1 MKFLIKNLAKIKEA
15 NIEIDGITVICG
27 NNNTGKS
34 TVGKALF
41 AVFESNLNIEE
52 KIKKE
57 IISNIFYNIIRPIF
71 VITNF
76 DYFNKLFN
84 KFLKEINYPN
94 IVDSKDI
101 KNDIMDFIKE
111 IVKKDLS
118 IIDYAY
124 NDPEH
129 IQWAEHISKKIKNDE
144 KTINETINKIY
155 KVITTSYKELMKEII
170 TRYFSY
176 VFNTQINNLYEE
188 NSISDLVLEIK
199 KNKFNIKFQNN
210 KCIDINEQIYINNNI
225 YYIDNPFIIDKM
237 NTYNKK
243 DKYTLIEK
251 KLLDSLT
258 KDYSNDMFENIID
271 SVQNKEILT
280 KISNLLDNDN
290 NDDVNGK
297 INFIGGFYY
306 LDKVRFENLSTGI
319 KSFLIIRMIL
329 RNGVLKEKD
338 LLVLDEPEIHLH
350 PEWQLLYAETIVLL
364 QKYLD
369 LTITITTHSPYFL
382 EAINAYSKLHK
393 IHNRVNFYF
402 AEADK
407 NNDVTINNVN
417 DNINLIFKKMADPLK
432 KLRNMRIEEFDNSKS
447 EE

>member
-1 MKFLIKNLAKIKEA
+1 MKLSIRKLAKIKEA
-15 NIEIDGITVICG
+15 DIEIDGITVICG

-41 AVFESNLNIEE
+41 AIFESTLNIYDRIREE
-52 KIKKE
+52 IDSKIINIFIKSSVYIRNYLVHNKAYNDFKFDIDNLIDKMYSNDYNDIDLLISNFVKKNIGNNQEFVIINGERIYKSDSYIESISNEIKKIITTPIDGIKKE
-57 IISNIFYNIIRPIF
+57 LISR
-71 VITNF
+71 
-76 DYFNKLFN
+76 YFNSIFN
-84 KFLKEINYPN
+84 E
-94 IVDSKDI
+94 
-101 KNDIMDFIKE
+101 
-111 IVKKDLS
+111 
-118 IIDYAY
+118 
-124 NDPEH
+124 
-129 IQWAEHISKKIKNDE
+129 
-144 KTINETINKIY
+144 
-155 KVITTSYKELMKEII
+155 
-170 TRYFSY
+170 
-176 VFNTQINNLYEE
+176 QINNIYE
-188 NSISDLVLEIK
+188 NNIASIDLIIK
-199 KNKFNIKFQNN
+199 GKTNKIIFNQN
-210 KCIDINEQIYINNNI
+210 KCENFNEEIIIGNNI

-237 NTYNKK
+237 NSYNKK

-258 KDYSNDMFENIID
+258 KDYSNNMLENIID

-280 KISNLLDNDN
+280 KISNLFNN
-290 NDDVNGK
+290 YSNDDVNGK

-319 KSFLIIRMIL
+319 KSFLILKMIL
-329 RNGVLKEKD
+329 GNGVLKEKD

-382 EAINAYSKLHK
+382 EAINGYSKQHK

-402 AEADK
+402 AETDD
-407 NNDVTINNVN
+407 NNNVTINNVN

-447 EE
+447 KE

>member
-41 AVFESNLNIEE
+41 AIFESNLDIEE

-57 IISNIFYNIIRPIF
+57 IISNIFYNIIKPIF
-71 VITNF
+71 VITDF

-225 YYIDNPFIIDKM
+225 YYIDNPFIIDKI
-237 NTYNKK
+237 NNSS
-243 DKYTLIEK
+243 DEYTLIER
-251 KLLDSLT
+251 KLINALK
-258 KDYSNDMFENIID
+258 KDYTNNMLENIID
-271 SVQNKEILT
+271 SVQNKEILN
-280 KISNLLDNDN
+280 KIKKLF
-290 NDDVNGK
+290 DDAVNGK
-297 INFIGGFYY
+297 ISSIGGFYH

-319 KSFLIIRMIL
+319 KSFIIIRML
-329 RNGVLKEKD
+329 LENGSLKEKD

-382 EAINAYSKLHK
+382 EAINGYSKLHK

-402 AEADK
+402 AETDD
-407 NNDVTINNVN
+407 NNNVTINNVN

-432 KLRNMRIEEFDNSKS
+432 KLRNMRIEEFDNLKS

>member
-1 MKFLIKNLAKIKEA
+1 MKLSIRKLAKIKEA
-15 NIEIDGITVICG
+15 DIEIDGITVICG

-41 AVFESNLNIEE
+41 AIFESTLNIYDRIREE
-52 KIKKE
+52 IDSKIINIFIKSSVYIRNYLVHNKAYNDFKFDIDNLIDKMYSNDYNDIDLLISNFVKKNIGNNQEFVIINGERIYKSDSYIESISNEIKKIITTPIDGIKKE
-57 IISNIFYNIIRPIF
+57 LISR
-71 VITNF
+71 
-76 DYFNKLFN
+76 YFNSIFN
-84 KFLKEINYPN
+84 E
-94 IVDSKDI
+94 
-101 KNDIMDFIKE
+101 
-111 IVKKDLS
+111 
-118 IIDYAY
+118 
-124 NDPEH
+124 
-129 IQWAEHISKKIKNDE
+129 
-144 KTINETINKIY
+144 
-155 KVITTSYKELMKEII
+155 
-170 TRYFSY
+170 
-176 VFNTQINNLYEE
+176 QINNIYE
-188 NSISDLVLEIK
+188 NNIASIDLIIK
-199 KNKFNIKFQNN
+199 GKTNKIIFNQN
-210 KCIDINEQIYINNNI
+210 KCENFNEEIIIGNNI

-237 NTYNKK
+237 NSYNKK

-258 KDYSNDMFENIID
+258 KDYSNNMLENIID

-280 KISNLLDNDN
+280 KISNLFNN
-290 NDDVNGK
+290 YSNDDVNGK

-319 KSFLIIRMIL
+319 KSFLILKMIL
-329 RNGVLKEKD
+329 GNGVLKEKD

-369 LTITITTHSPYFL
+369 LTITITTHSPYFV
-382 EAINAYSKLHK
+382 EAINGYSKLHK

-402 AEADK
+402 AESYK
-407 NNDVTINNVN
+407 NNNVTINNVN

>member
-34 TVGKALF
+34 TVGKSLF
-41 AVFESNLNIEE
+41 AIFESNLNIEE

-57 IISNIFYNIIRPIF
+57 IISNIFYNIIKPIF
-71 VITNF
+71 VITDF
-76 DYFNKLFN
+76 DYFYNFFN
-84 KFLKEINYPN
+84 RFLNEINYPN
-94 IVDSKDI
+94 IADNKNLKNNIINFVREII
-101 KNDIMDFIKE
+101 KHDRA
-111 IVKKDLS
+111 

-129 IQWAEHISKKIKNDE
+129 IQWIEYVSKKIKHDE

-155 KVITTSYKELMKEII
+155 KVITTSYKELMKAII

-176 VFNTQINNLYEE
+176 IFNTQINNLYEE

-199 KNKFNIKFQNN
+199 KNKFDIKFKND
-210 KCIDINEQIYINNNI
+210 KCIDISDQIYINNNI

-237 NTYNKK
+237 NSYNKK

-258 KDYSNDMFENIID
+258 KDYSNNMLENIID

-382 EAINAYSKLHK
+382 EAINGYSKLHK

-402 AEADK
+402 AETDD
-407 NNDVTINNVN
+407 NNNVTINNVN